1 LIDKIT
7 AVRDSTAAKSAF
19 RHRVVAGV
27 FAGLV
32 VTSPLATATV
42 AARADQMPSLQ
53 VQANQL
59 AAQISKG
66 ASRIAALT
74 AQYTAYNQ
82 QAAKTSSDMV
92 TAQAQL
98 AATQRTISANRE
110 TLHREAITAY
120 MEDGGARGQALSNA
134 SDTSGNLI
142 IRQQYMQLASGNV
155 VDTLDRLRIGLN
167 DLRLAETSLRQ
178 AQTASQQAADRV
190 TQARQA
196 ALAEAAQEQQTLNSV
211 HGQMAQL
218 VAQAAAAAFARQAA
232 ARQVASRSASTQG
245 LPVNGGLLSAV
256 TNVVSAPKPSPPP
269 PSPSPGPPSGG
280 GGGGGGGGAGGV
292 WAALRQCESG
302 GNYAENS
309 GNGYYGAYQ
318 FSQQTWTYLGYPGRP
333 DLAPP
338 AMQDAAAQK
347 LQAQSGWGQWPA
359 CAAALGLI

>member
-19 RHRVVAGV
+19 RHRLVAGV

-32 VTSPLATATV
+32 VASPLATATIT
-42 AARADQMPSLQ
+42 ARADQLPSLQ
-53 VQANQL
+53 AQANQL
-59 AAQISKG
+59 AAQISRG
-66 ASRIAALT
+66 TSRIASLT

-82 QAAKTSSDMV
+82 QAAKSSSDL
-92 TAQAQL
+92 TAARSQL
-98 AATQRTISANRE
+98 AATRQTINANRE

-167 DLRLAETSLRQ
+167 DLRLAESSLRQ
-178 AQTASQQAADRV
+178 AQTSSQQAADRV

-196 ALAEAAQEQQTLNSV
+196 ALAEATQQQQTLNSV
-211 HGQMAQL
+211 HGQMAQM
-218 VAQAAAAAFARQAA
+218 VAQAAAAALAHQAA
-232 ARQVASRSASTQG
+232 ARQVGSRSTSTQG

-256 TNVVSAPKPSPPP
+256 TNVVSAPKPPP
-269 PSPSPGPPSGG
+269 PSPAPSPGPPS

-333 DLAPP
+333 DLEPP